1 MSKSA
6 ENGFGAAS
14 RCVLVDGHSSK
25 LPQSDLY
32 RRAGWGLCQWISITD
47 GCDEK
52 SRKLQIGSIICPDR
66 RSTDRY
72 SPLGADLMSLLLHIV
87 VKLIFFAVLAGVVL
101 TLLTWLTKKTRSDQI
116 APPSGEWPEDKA
128 THMDR
133 ISAQR
138 PMSSSRD
145 SKGEQGRRQ
154 A

>member
-1 MSKSA
+1 
-6 ENGFGAAS
+6 
-14 RCVLVDGHSSK
+14 
-25 LPQSDLY
+25 
-32 RRAGWGLCQWISITD
+32 
-47 GCDEK
+47 
-52 SRKLQIGSIICPDR
+52 
-66 RSTDRY
+66 
-72 SPLGADLMSLLLHIV
+72 MSLLLHIV